1 MLTSLAVKYIVVVV
15 PGTSLFTTHTSFPTF
30 RQTKNSTL
38 LAAAA
43 LMVHC
48 SAGVP
53 CGVVPPIRIGTVV
66 YDGVTGGGLVV
77 GLGVVGFGLG
87 VVGVGVVG
95 LGVVV
100 FGLGVVGLGVGG
112 VGLGVGFG
120 VLVVG
125 LGVGCGV
132 GLGVVG
138 LGVGFGVVKRSAMRH
153 DMRVI
158 IQNVAERIQYLNQL
172 N

>member
-38 LAAAA
+38 VAEAA
-43 LMVHC
+43 LIVHC

-77 GLGVVGFGLG
+77 GLGVGVVGLGVGFGF
-87 VVGVGVVG
+87 VVVS

-100 FGLGVVGLGVGG
+100 FGLGVVGLGVGV

-120 VLVVG
+120 AL
-125 LGVGCGV
+125 
-132 GLGVVG
+132 VVG
-138 LGVGFGVVKRSAMRH
+138 LGVGFGVGLGVVGFGVVRKS
-153 DMRVI
+153 
-158 IQNVAERIQYLNQL
+158 
-172 N
+172 